1 MRPGGPLS
9 PHASAAMGQR
19 WAEANRGFRHKAP
32 VADNVAAQHDC
43 AHFVTVRPPPP
54 MPVTSSRRI
63 HVAQQFVRF
72 GFGEHVDE
80 GAAFFS
86 AEFLTQELT
95 TTEVQAVLSVVQT
108 FNAFSGGRVGGGIER
123 FRGRVTGWK
132 FGRMGG
138 PLLVVSLPYWTHQ
151 VEENP
156 AGGKVGSPVHD
167 SAHQALVEELRALFL
182 NELDA
187 RGFGPRDDS
196 DHVFGAWWG

>member
-1 MRPGGPLS
+1 
-9 PHASAAMGQR
+9 
-19 WAEANRGFRHKAP
+19 
-32 VADNVAAQHDC
+32 
-43 AHFVTVRPPPP
+43 

-63 HVAQQFVRF
+63 LVAQQFVRF
-72 GFGEHVDE
+72 GYGEHVDE
-80 GAAFFS
+80 GAAFSS

-95 TTEVQAVLSVVQT
+95 TTEVQAVLSVVQA
-108 FNAFSGGRVGGGIER
+108 FNAFSGGRVGGAVER

-138 PLLVVSLPYWTHQ
+138 PLLVASLPYWTHQ

-156 AGGKVGSPVHD
+156 AGGKVGTPVHD